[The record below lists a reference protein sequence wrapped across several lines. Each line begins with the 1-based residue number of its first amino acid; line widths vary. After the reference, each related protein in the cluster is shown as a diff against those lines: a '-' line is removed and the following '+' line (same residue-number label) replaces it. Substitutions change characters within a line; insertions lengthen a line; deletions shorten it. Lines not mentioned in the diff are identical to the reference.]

1 MHTSGNNVLV
11 FYFLIS
17 ACQTVSVVNGHQER
31 VRGREG
37 GEEEDKWKETKVL
50 WSLEERKTGKD

>member
-1 MHTSGNNVLV
+1 M

-31 VRGREG
+31 VREREG
-37 GEEEDKWKETKVL
+37 GEAEDKRRETKVL
-50 WSLEERKTGKD
+50 QSLKERKTGKAFAGC